1 MCPLGEVPNRQKNGC
16 DQCTGPTYA
25 FEGDESCRRCF
36 FSALILTGD
45 ENLCTP
51 VYTVLFLFA
60 SILLAVFVLAIV
72 GRLRVECLKRRLKKL
87 VAARNWKDL
96 HTTQARPLEYGLW
109 QRRACKLLALRKA
122 EVKSR
127 SLQLGVSLDY
137 VFSKLENIYKEKAQ
151 QAEWRVDVW
160 GPTTR
165 SGFFVRVRSSGDA
178 VDPESAWPTLSI
190 CDHPE
195 DPNFHQ
201 VAALLAYGPWAL
213 GKGLCCPR
221 DGLADC
227 SLVDALETECNSAKA
242 TWFLSWVWNYKFT
255 TVVKARFFVGESHTV
270 RAFTL
275 MKNLQPQTGPGQ
287 NMFHFF
293 IILVIIA
300 FIMFYH
306 FFNLHFLSFQASC
319 CLFFLFLF
327 FFSFFPFFHFFSFF
341 HVFHFFCFFS
351 HFFIICV
358 FIFVFF

>member
-1 MCPLGEVPNRQKNGC
+1 MDKHAKVDMAPEKYSQWQVCAPCESGKFKNFSGNEECSFCPDGHVPLNRTSCVPCASGTVSSRDHPEKCTPCPEGSVPNRQTNTC
-16 DQCTGPTYA
+16 EECTGPTYA

-36 FSALILTGD
+36 FPALILTGD

-60 SILLAVFVLAIV
+60 SILLAVFVLAIF

-137 VFSKLENIYKEKAQ
+137 VFGKLENIYKEKAQ
-151 QAEWRVDVW
+151 QAEWRVDAW
-160 GPTTR
+160 GPTTQ
-165 SGFFVRVRSSGDA
+165 SGFFVRVCNSGDA

-255 TVVKARFFVGESHTV
+255 TVLKAWFFLGESHTV
-270 RAFTL
+270 RAFTP
-275 MKNLQPQTGPGQ
+275 K
-287 NMFHFF
+287 
-293 IILVIIA
+293 A
-300 FIMFYH
+300 
-306 FFNLHFLSFQASC
+306 
-319 CLFFLFLF
+319 
-327 FFSFFPFFHFFSFF
+327 
-341 HVFHFFCFFS
+341 
-351 HFFIICV
+351 
-358 FIFVFF
+358 